1 MAREALLD
9 IYYALDGDN
18 WAGKQNWDQ
27 QAKAPLVEFKSVI
40 LIDGEPCR
48 INLAGNRLGRR
59 RLKSLL
65 SKLRAPS
72 TLFNNACSTSALTS
86 GARACS

>member
-18 WAGKQNWDQ
+18 WEKKQNWDQ

-40 LIDGEPCR
+40 LMDGEPCR
-48 INLAGNRLGRR
+48 INLAGNRWARLGGR
-59 RLKSLL
+59 
-65 SKLRAPS
+65 S
-72 TLFNNACSTSALTS
+72 T
-86 GARACS
+86 G